1 MKIIIS
7 FEAEN
12 DSFCEDFDGEIRN
25 IMQQATDYLVDRRN
39 SDILKDVNGN
49 KVGTVFRSTIR
60 KPKRRNPC

>member
-25 IMQQATDYLVDRRN
+25 IMQQATDYLIGLKDN
-39 SDILKDVNGN
+39 EILRDVNGN
-49 KVGTVFRSTIR
+49 KVGTVFRSTII
-60 KPKRRNPC
+60 KPRR